1 MENKNFTVGDFVFL
15 FYVESGIISSGRILE
30 KTIRETISNGL
41 NTEYVLEVYNKEG
54 NHIETKKV
62 KFDGSNFSIF
72 SSIEELRIELHEHVM
87 SVVNNMIEDCN
98 ETYNIARKLQEQNEN
113 PTA

>member
-62 KFDGSNFSIF
+62 KGIVFDDFFIDIGTPKNLNSAKKKP
-72 SSIEELRIELHEHVM
+72 H
-87 SVVNNMIEDCN
+87 
-98 ETYNIARKLQEQNEN
+98 
-113 PTA
+113 